1 MIRSLSMGRKKSE
14 ACDNK
19 GSCPLGTFFKGLE
32 DLSKNAPE
40 FKEHLDRSRLELLKA
55 VKTLVDSKIKNL
67 EKKGAPGKKKVAR
80 KITIE

>member
-1 MIRSLSMGRKKSE
+1 MAEKKSE
-14 ACDNK
+14 A
-19 GSCPLGTFFKGLE
+19 GSAKALCPLGKFFQGLE

-40 FKEHLDRSRLELLKA
+40 FRKHLDRSRLELLKA

-67 EKKGAPGKKKVAR
+67 EKKNTPGKRKVAR

>member
-1 MIRSLSMGRKKSE
+1 MAEKKSE
-14 ACDNK
+14 A
-19 GSCPLGTFFKGLE
+19 GSAKPLCPFGKLFQGLE

-40 FKEHLDRSRLELLKA
+40 FRKHLDRSHLELLKA

-67 EKKGAPGKKKVAR
+67 EKKNMPGKRKVAR

>member
-1 MIRSLSMGRKKSE
+1 MAEKKRE
-14 ACDNK
+14 A
-19 GSCPLGTFFKGLE
+19 GSAKALCPFGKLFQGLE

-40 FKEHLDRSRLELLKA
+40 FRKHLDRSHLELLKA

-67 EKKGAPGKKKVAR
+67 EKKNTPGKRKVAR

>member
-1 MIRSLSMGRKKSE
+1 MAEKKSE
-14 ACDNK
+14 AGGANTL
-19 GSCPLGTFFKGLE
+19 CPLGKFFQGLE

-40 FKEHLDRSRLELLKA
+40 FRKHLDRSHLELLKA

-67 EKKGAPGKKKVAR
+67 EKKNSPKKRKVAR

>member
-1 MIRSLSMGRKKSE
+1 MGGNKTE
-14 ACDNK
+14 ACDEK
-19 GSCPLGTFFKGLE
+19 TLCPFGKIFKGLD

-55 VKTLVDSKIKNL
+55 VKTLVDAKIKNL
-67 EKKGAPGKKKVAR
+67 EKRNTQGKKKVAR

>member
-1 MIRSLSMGRKKSE
+1 MAEKKNE
-14 ACDNK
+14 AGGAK
-19 GSCPLGTFFKGLE
+19 ALCPLGKFFQGLE

-40 FKEHLDRSRLELLKA
+40 FRKHLDRSHLELLKA

-67 EKKGAPGKKKVAR
+67 EKRNIPEKRKVAR

>member
-1 MIRSLSMGRKKSE
+1 MAKKKSE
-14 ACDNK
+14 AGDTK
-19 GSCPLGTFFKGLE
+19 ALCPLGKFFQSFE

-40 FKEHLDRSRLELLKA
+40 FRKHLDRSRLELLKA

-67 EKKGAPGKKKVAR
+67 EKRNTPGKRKVAR